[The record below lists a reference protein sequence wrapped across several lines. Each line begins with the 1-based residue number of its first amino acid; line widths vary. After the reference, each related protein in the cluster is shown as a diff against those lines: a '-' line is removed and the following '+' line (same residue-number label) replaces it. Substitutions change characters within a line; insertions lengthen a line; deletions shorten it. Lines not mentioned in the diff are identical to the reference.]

1 MPARPFTSLAA
12 ALLAAL
18 ALGACGAGD
27 VIDDQKA
34 QLALRY
40 DIEAATGEKVRTVTC
55 PADVPVSIGTRF
67 TCRVVAASGD
77 EAVAELEITASNG
90 NLRVLSLEAP

>member
-1 MPARPFTSLAA
+1 M
-12 ALLAAL
+12 
-18 ALGACGAGD
+18 
-27 VIDDQKA
+27 IDDQKA

-40 DIEAATGEKVRTVTC
+40 DIEAATGEKVRKVTC